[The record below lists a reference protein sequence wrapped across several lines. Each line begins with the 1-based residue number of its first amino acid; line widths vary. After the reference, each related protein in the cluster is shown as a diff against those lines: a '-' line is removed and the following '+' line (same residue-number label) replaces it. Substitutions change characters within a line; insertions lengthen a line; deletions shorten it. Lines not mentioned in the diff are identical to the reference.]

1 MNQHVS
7 IPGWDD
13 FSVQLKEDLNYSE
26 TMLERTFYTYR
37 SFVQK
42 FCPAEEDDAAEK
54 VKKGIDNVSTAYQKN
69 DISKDQLLRMR
80 RLAYRLL
87 MYMDTGKISWKRAP
101 LYGKKFGNDHNEA
114 LLGRFLEDARDRY
127 AESILRRD
135 ESTVRQ
141 FILYCESVKS
151 KDVEQMGVMDLIDF
165 LGWLKKRR
173 PAGLKA
179 AASTMRHFYLFL
191 TKQGLVPNNL
201 LAALK
206 PWDTP
211 HKKAYGTFST
221 QEKEKILGAIDRN
234 SPAGKRD
241 YAIFSL
247 AIDCVIRSSDIC
259 SLKLEDI
266 NWKGQCI
273 SIVQKKTRIP
283 VTLPF
288 SRRSGDAIADYI
300 LNARGSS
307 PLPYVFLK
315 FSFSDS
321 GMTSSLLCARLKK
334 CMKNA
339 GINREPHERINM
351 HTFRRSL
358 GTDMADSGSTLEMI
372 GQVLGHS
379 CPSSAKAYLSFSE
392 RSLKECAPDTE
403 LFPES
408 REVCDD

>member
-1 MNQHVS
+1 
-7 IPGWDD
+7 
-13 FSVQLKEDLNYSE
+13 
-26 TMLERTFYTYR
+26 
-37 SFVQK
+37 
-42 FCPAEEDDAAEK
+42 
-54 VKKGIDNVSTAYQKN
+54 
-69 DISKDQLLRMR
+69 
-80 RLAYRLL
+80 
-87 MYMDTGKISWKRAP
+87 
-101 LYGKKFGNDHNEA
+101 
-114 LLGRFLEDARDRY
+114 
-127 AESILRRD
+127 
-135 ESTVRQ
+135 
-141 FILYCESVKS
+141 
-151 KDVEQMGVMDLIDF
+151 
-165 LGWLKKRR
+165 
-173 PAGLKA
+173 
-179 AASTMRHFYLFL
+179 MRHFYLFL

-247 AIDCVIRSSDIC
+247 AIDCGIRSSDIC

-266 NWKGQCI
+266 NWKEQCI
-273 SIVQKKTRIP
+273 SIVQKKTRLP

-288 SRRSGDAIADYI
+288 SRRSGEAIANHI

-321 GMTSSLLCARLKK
+321 DMTSSLLCVRLKK
-334 CMKNA
+334 CMKNT
-339 GINREPHERINM
+339 GINREPHERSNM

-358 GTDMADSGSTLEMI
+358 GTDMADSGNTLEMI

-392 RSLKECAPDTE
+392 RALKECALDTE

>member
-1 MNQHVS
+1 MNPHVS
-7 IPGWDD
+7 IPRWDD
-13 FSVQLKEDLNYSE
+13 FSARLKEDLNYSE

-42 FCPAEEDDAAEK
+42 FCPADEDDAAEK
-54 VKKGIDNVSTAYQKN
+54 VKKGIDNVSSVYQKN
-69 DISKDQLLRMR
+69 DISKDQILRMR

-114 LLGRFLEDARDRY
+114 LLGRFLEDAQGRH

-135 ESTVRQ
+135 ESTIRQ

-179 AASTMRHFYLFL
+179 AASAMRHFYLFL
-191 TKQGLVPNNL
+191 TKQDLVPNHL

-221 QEKEKILGAIDRN
+221 QEKEKLLGV
-234 SPAGKRD
+234 
-241 YAIFSL
+241 
-247 AIDCVIRSSDIC
+247 IDCGIRSSDIC

-266 NWKGQCI
+266 NWKEQCI
-273 SIVQKKTRIP
+273 SIVQKKTCIP

-321 GMTSSLLCARLKK
+321 GMTSSLLCVRLKK

-379 CPSSAKAYLSFSE
+379 CPSSAKVYLSFSE
-392 RSLKECAPDTE
+392 RSLKECALDTE

-408 REVCDD
+408 REVCHD